1 MIDVQNISFGYGKKK
16 IFKGLD
22 LSLKV
27 GETTLI
33 TGMNGAGKSTLL
45 RLMAGVLL
53 PDRGEIRYAS
63 ELGARPKRYIGFISD
78 ALSLYSD
85 LTVDETLAFHQKM
98 FGIEQMD
105 ESLLDHTQIGRK
117 QKISQLSIGQ
127 KTIVHFSLIFSQKPK
142 VLLIDEVIHGLDAY
156 LRQCVLDKLLEF
168 LENKELTVVF
178 VNLNFHDIE
187 FLVDRVILLKAGDIL
202 VDESLDILK
211 SRVRRV
217 MGPKAPEGSEILW
230 QRRLGGET
238 EWYIHGE
245 NLKGGE
251 GVNLTE
257 IVAAFIAGEYANG
270 R

>member
-1 MIDVQNISFGYGKKK
+1 MIDVQNMAFGYGKKT
-16 IFKGLD
+16 IFKGFN
-22 LSLKV
+22 LSLRA

-53 PDRGEIRYAS
+53 PDRGAVHYAPD
-63 ELGARPKRYIGFISD
+63 LGSRPKKHIGFISD

-85 LTVDETLAFHQKM
+85 LTVQETLAFHQKM
-98 FGIEQMD
+98 FEIERMD

-117 QKISQLSIGQ
+117 EKISQLSIGQ

-142 VLLIDEVIHGLDAY
+142 VLLIDEVIHSLDAY

-168 LENKELTVVF
+168 LENKALTVVF

-202 VDESLDILK
+202 VDEALDVLK

-217 MGPKAPEGSEILW
+217 LGPQAPEGAQVLW

-245 NLKGGE
+245 GLEGGE